1 MKELFCVA
9 GSTRQMR
16 NVASALA
23 AISID
28 HNLESESFDHSLKW
42 YKTTKRMWCH
52 SHCTFPLILLAN
64 TLYKRS
70 IFKKRCVDKK
80 DTRGRQTYTK
90 RICIYLYLRYS
101 FHCWY
106 MLLYDK
112 VIIEALTYLQSILMN
127 KQGTWVI

>member
-28 HNLESESFDHSLKW
+28 HNPESESFDHSLKW

-52 SHCTFPLILLAN
+52 NHCTFPLILLAN
-64 TLYKRS
+64 TLYERP
-70 IFKKRCVDKK
+70 IFKKDVLIKKTLEGDVERTLKEFAYIYTYIIHLIVDICCCMIKLSS
-80 DTRGRQTYTK
+80 K
-90 RICIYLYLRYS
+90 RLLICNQYWWTS
-101 FHCWY
+101 KGF
-106 MLLYDK
+106 
-112 VIIEALTYLQSILMN
+112 E
-127 KQGTWVI
+127 

>member
-42 YKTTKRMWCH
+42 YKTTKRIWCH
-52 SHCTFPLILLAN
+52 SLCTFPLILLAN

-70 IFKKRCVDKK
+70 IFKKDVLIKKTLEGDEKHTQKEFAYIYTYIIHLIVDICWSMIKLSSK
-80 DTRGRQTYTK
+80 RLLICNQYWWTNKGR
-90 RICIYLYLRYS
+90 
-101 FHCWY
+101 
-106 MLLYDK
+106 
-112 VIIEALTYLQSILMN
+112 E
-127 KQGTWVI
+127 